1 MELLTFLRRQWD
13 RAGAVLAV
21 LVGVVMLIVGW
32 AGVSGSG
39 LAAEQIPYVISCGVG
54 GLFVLGIGA
63 VLWISADLRDEW
75 HKLDAVE
82 DAIRAERRDTDAAA
96 DVVAP
101 ALAVEPPT
109 APVPAAGPNGANANG
124 VAASGART
132 ARAGSRARATAQ

>member
-1 MELLTFLRRQWD
+1 VELLTFLRRQWD

-82 DAIRAERRDTDAAA
+82 DAIRAERSDRG

-101 ALAVEPPT
+101 DLAADPPT
-109 APVPAAGPNGANANG
+109 APVPVAGPNGATANG
-124 VAASGART
+124 LAASGART